1 MIKTVLAAGFDLREQ
16 YGFGNVGSLGEGV
29 QRLVAPTFTIA
40 ATAVTIYF
48 IIGSFRFLISGG
60 DKESIAKSRSMITH
74 SIIGFILLILL
85 FLIMQFIPE
94 FLGIDFSIIQ
104 K

>member
-1 MIKTVLAAGFDLREQ
+1 MIDLSQQ
-16 YGFGNVGSLGEGV
+16 YGFGDVGSLGEGV
-29 QRLVAPTFTIA
+29 QRLVEPTFIIA
-40 ATAVTIYF
+40 TAAVTIYF
-48 IIGSFRFLISGG
+48 IIGSFRFLISSG
-60 DKESIAKSRSMITH
+60 DKESVAKSRSMITH

-94 FLGIDFSIIQ
+94 FLGINFSIIQ